1 MVYQYRWWWS
11 SALMLAICF
20 VNYMQ
25 YVRPRLNKLA
35 QFKLE
40 AMHLQRNRSA
50 TPSLMSIPANKNNRD
65 VLHDFLAS
73 IRLIGLQIQS
83 LHVSELKTITLI
95 LLGNQMQFASL
106 IHALEQNHQPVK
118 NILIKTTETD
128 HLQITMEMLPIKHWQ
143 HPTFHFIAPR
153 NAFCHQQTMNQWFYG
168 EQPPNV
174 MAWPLAQI
182 QMVGMLQRGNYRE
195 AILLLPDQQVTTIT
209 EGLYLGVER
218 AQVSIITSE
227 KISLRLPGRKEA
239 ILRMMMSDKS

>member
-11 SALMLAICF
+11 SALMLAIF
-20 VNYMQ
+20 SVNYMQ
-25 YVRPRLNKLA
+25 HIRPSLNKLA

-40 AMHLQRNRSA
+40 TLHLQRHK
-50 TPSLMSIPANKNNRD
+50 SISSSMPAIITNKNNID
-65 VLHDFLAS
+65 LLHDFLAS

-83 LHVSELKTITLI
+83 LHVSEQEIIHLI

-106 IHALEQNHQPVK
+106 IHALEQNHQQVK

-143 HPTFHFIAPR
+143 HPAFHFIAPR

-168 EQPPNV
+168 EQQPDV